1 MDRCSA
7 TTLTGNRCKKCV
19 VNNGFCWTHSPK
31 QLITCAICLEESID
45 IDKLNVKLDCGH
57 IFCIKCIYMYVIES
71 RDRNCKCP
79 MCRAELSR
87 IHKNSAIYWGLV
99 VNYIYKGYL
108 ITYDL
113 SKIDFVDAIYL
124 TTVYNIDH
132 SMYITDIG
140 FSLIFN
146 NIKKSQKDLEIFMRL
161 KASSVLTIKYIK
173 TKPGEHNPV
182 YFHYFKNTE

>member
-1 MDRCSA
+1 
-7 TTLTGNRCKKCV
+7 
-19 VNNGFCWTHSPK
+19 
-31 QLITCAICLEESID
+31 
-45 IDKLNVKLDCGH
+45 
-57 IFCIKCIYMYVIES
+57 
-71 RDRNCKCP
+71 

-87 IHKNSAIYWGLV
+87 IHKNNAIYWGLE
-99 VNYIYKGYL
+99 VNYIYTAYL
-108 ITYDL
+108 VTYDL
-113 SKIDFVDAIYL
+113 SSIDFVDAMYL

-140 FSLIFN
+140 FFLIFN

-173 TKPGEHNPV
+173 TKPGEYNSK